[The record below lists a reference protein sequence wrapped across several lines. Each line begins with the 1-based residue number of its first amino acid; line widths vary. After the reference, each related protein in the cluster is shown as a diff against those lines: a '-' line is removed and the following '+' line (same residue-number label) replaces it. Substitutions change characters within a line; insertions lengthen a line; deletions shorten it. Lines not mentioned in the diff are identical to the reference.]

1 MAKSRKAFTIIE
13 VVLVLAVAGLL
24 FVMVFIAFP
33 ALRNAQQRVQRQDD
47 LSRITALSITYRA
60 DHGNLSPFVGADAA
74 DDFIVK
80 YVDEQCSDRSGS
92 DSILKYG
99 TCGKDFSD
107 PDGAPYGFDLR
118 GSLSGQVDDVVEVM
132 GDIESDKNE
141 HFIIV
146 YENAACSGEEKHI
159 KKTNSKIDVA
169 LTYINEAGI
178 AVCYDNQ

>member
-1 MAKSRKAFTIIE
+1 MVKSRKAFTIIE

-24 FVMVFIAFP
+24 FIMVFIAFP
-33 ALRNAQQRVQRQDD
+33 SLRNAQQRVQRQDD

-60 DHGNLSPFVGADAA
+60 DHGNLSPFV
-74 DDFIVK
+74 
-80 YVDEQCSDRSGS
+80 
-92 DSILKYG
+92 SILKYG

-118 GSLSGQVDDVVEVM
+118 GSLSGKVDDVVEVM